1 MDEPGELIAGEERPL
16 ERRIARHLEM
26 LGVRQHGLDHLLRIA
41 ELAQDRRAVLRVLVE
56 RGVDLVV
63 EVVEQ
68 RGHPPELLVLAEAPR
83 IGRRRG
89 LDRERM
95 PQKRLVLRVLGE
107 GRPGLFA
114 CRVQGGRYDTAA
126 LPITVAREAAVESF
140 VIEGGR
146 PLNGRVRIA
155 GNKNGALPVLAAC
168 LLTDEPVVL
177 GNIPRIRDV
186 DTMLALRADL
196 GAAVDWQGDNEVRVH
211 AAEISKTEVD
221 EELSDRIRGSFLF
234 AGPLLARY
242 GHALL
247 SPPGGDF
254 IGRRP
259 LDTHIHAFQQLGADV
274 SVGRRFELRADR
286 LLGKKIFLDE
296 ASVMGTE
303 NAVMAASLAAGETVL
318 VNAACEPHVQDLCRF
333 LVSLGARIDG
343 IGSNVLR
350 IEGVERLSGGEHR
363 IGAEH
368 IEAASFIGLAAVT
381 GGDVTVDDVEPDDLM
396 AILAAFDRLGIA
408 VEVSERSVR
417 VPPGQELVIR
427 DDLGDQIPKIEDG
440 PWPMFPAD
448 LTSIALAVATQAR
461 GTILIF
467 EKMFENRLFFVD
479 KLVRMGARI
488 ILCDP
493 HRAVIS
499 GPARLHGERLESP
512 DIRAGMAMLIAA
524 LCAEGTSVIGN
535 ISQIDRGYERIDDRL
550 RALGASIE
558 RTA

>member
-1 MDEPGELIAGEERPL
+1 LSS
-16 ERRIARHLEM
+16 
-26 LGVRQHGLDHLLRIA
+26 V
-41 ELAQDRRAVLRVLVE
+41 
-56 RGVDLVV
+56 
-63 EVVEQ
+63 
-68 RGHPPELLVLAEAPR
+68 
-83 IGRRRG
+83 
-89 LDRERM
+89 
-95 PQKRLVLRVLGE
+95 
-107 GRPGLFA
+107 
-114 CRVQGGRYDTAA
+114 
-126 LPITVAREAAVESF
+126 VAREAAVESF

-146 PLNGRVRIA
+146 PLTGHVRAA

-177 GNIPRIRDV
+177 RNIPRIRDV
-186 DTMLALRADL
+186 DTMLALLQDL
-196 GAAVDWQGDNEVRVH
+196 GAEADWQGENDVHVH
-211 AAEISKTEVD
+211 AAGIAKTEVD

-234 AGPLLARY
+234 AGPLLARH
-242 GHALL
+242 GHVLL

-259 LDTHIHAFQQLGADV
+259 LDTHIHAFQQLGAHV
-274 SVGRRFELRADR
+274 EINRRFELRADR
-286 LLGKKIFLDE
+286 LYGRRIFLDE

-303 NAVMAASLAAGETVL
+303 NAVMAATLANGETLL

-333 LVSLGARIDG
+333 LVSLGAQIDG

-350 IEGVERLSGGEHR
+350 IEGVESLSGGEHR

-381 GGDVTVDDVEPDDLM
+381 GGEVTVDDIVPEDLM
-396 AILAAFDRLGIA
+396 AILAAFERLGIE
-408 VEVSERSVR
+408 VELGESSVR
-417 VPPGQELVIR
+417 VPAGQELVIR

-493 HRAVIS
+493 HRAVVT

-535 ISQIDRGYERIDDRL
+535 IGQIDRGYERIDERL

-558 RTA
+558 RVGS